1 MKHLGLAVAFILVAA
16 ASFYA
21 GTLSSQ
27 LKGAQAEKANWEQ
40 NIAEIDDL
48 IARQNQTMGVMMDT
62 QIRIFHYAKPHDAPI
77 YGCPEC
83 AEILRK
89 AKADPNKV
97 EPEDGSK
104 ILGLPGTKRAAPPAN
119 KPAEGS
125 KPADPPK
132 SDATA
137 KPAAPEKPATPDKPA
152 TDIKK

>member
-1 MKHLGLAVAFILVAA
+1 MKHLGLAIAFLLVAA

-21 GTLSSQ
+21 GTLSAQ

-97 EPEDGSK
+97 EPEDASK
-104 ILGLPGTKRAAPPAN
+104 ILGLPGTKRAAPPSN
-119 KPAEGS
+119 KPAEET
-125 KPADPPK
+125 KP
-132 SDATA
+132 TT
-137 KPAAPEKPATPDKPA
+137 PEKPSTPDKPP
-152 TDIKK
+152 TEPKK